1 MKILVKFLRI
11 NELVGKIKIKRTKS
25 NFKKLLDGKIK
36 LPKKNIK
43 IINEMFSHHLQS
55 YNEDWSQIDMM
66 VNRLMS
72 KEFRKNFLIK
82 IIVGNLHGT
91 A

>member
-1 MKILVKFLRI
+1 
-11 NELVGKIKIKRTKS
+11 
-25 NFKKLLDGKIK
+25 
-36 LPKKNIK
+36 
-43 IINEMFSHHLQS
+43 MFSHHLQS

-72 KEFRKNFLIK
+72 KEFRKKNFLIK